1 MANLNLNEALK
12 IKTKFCFLPDSS
24 TELYTDSTG
33 IDLEQ
38 FIAETINRNQ
48 KDRTVLLKIE
58 KDLIEFARDRQK
70 VIFSKIKKTY

>member
-1 MANLNLNEALK
+1 MVF
-12 IKTKFCFLPDSS
+12 FCYLDSS

-58 KDLIEFARDRQK
+58 KDLIEFAKDRQK
-70 VIFSKIKKTY
+70 VTEKYSSVPSKN